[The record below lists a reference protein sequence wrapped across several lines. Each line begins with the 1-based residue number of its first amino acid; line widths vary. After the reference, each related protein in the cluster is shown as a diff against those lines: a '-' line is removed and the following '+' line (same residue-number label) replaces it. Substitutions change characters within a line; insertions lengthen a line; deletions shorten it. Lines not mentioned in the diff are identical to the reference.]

1 MTSSSTPSDQ
11 LGMPSFTPIN
21 RPTNIASPPEAMYA
35 PNCDAKRSDGSVAA
49 VKATKEIELPE
60 ACYTSEESDSLH
72 NRPENSMSLDESESA
87 SSSSLT
93 GDSDFSSIPPPS
105 YSMRELCGGDIPEV
119 AEESFLFTDNNIKLP
134 AMGELGEWDHHL
146 YLCACRPK
154 LGCQIRTTH
163 TDRLMQSSYALGR
176 KIASDKFGR
185 NKKET
190 NQILEEDWVR
200 WCRKC
205 YQQKRYDAVK
215 NGLWWQ
221 DQANVVRAQLERNE
235 EKKAGWRYTIGL
247 QKVAADQYKKFN
259 EECLIRR
266 NILGMTENDAFVDAA
281 KETARQEKDSLDKK
295 KSKNKRKSKNDDDD
309 INFEYGE
316 LEDLIRRPLAY
327 FDALRNFSKSIQPVS
342 REAVEQRL
350 EYLEERCRNSHH
362 GERLMVLPPVEFLP
376 EIYEDLMALY
386 YERKK
391 FVQKAKGDN
400 APCFCFEE
408 DHEWKKCGWRSHSRE
423 WRKVQETEWAAERE
437 VAENAAA
444 AGEALLLLAG
454 AAFTARE
461 SSPTENLEQRA
472 AQGEES
478 PRAQRK
484 RNTHPRAK
492 ANDLPKTPK
501 QPLKRKRSSAEDE
514 LSDSPRTPKGPRITR
529 SSR

>member
-1 MTSSSTPSDQ
+1 
-11 LGMPSFTPIN
+11 MPSFTSIN
-21 RPTNIASPPEAMYA
+21 RPNNTASPPEAMYT
-35 PNCDAKRSDGSVAA
+35 PYYDAKHSDAGVET
-49 VKATKEIELPE
+49 TKDLELPE
-60 ACYTSEESDSLH
+60 TCCTSGESDVLDD
-72 NRPENSMSLDESESA
+72 RPGKIIGFYDSESE

-93 GDSDFSSIPPPS
+93 SDSEVPSTAPPS
-105 YSMRELCGGDIPEV
+105 YSMKELCDGDIPTV
-119 AEESFLFTDNNIKLP
+119 AEEFFLFKGNNITP
-134 AMGELGEWDHHL
+134 PPMGELGEWDRLL

-266 NILGMTENDAFVDAA
+266 NIIGMTENDAFVDAA
-281 KETARQEKDSLDKK
+281 REIARQEKEGLDKK
-295 KSKNKRKSKNDDDD
+295 KSKTKRKSENDDDD

-327 FDALRNFSKSIQPVS
+327 FDALRNFQKSTQPVS
-342 REAVEQRL
+342 KEAVEQRVR
-350 EYLEERCRNSHH
+350 YLEERCRNSHH

-376 EIYEDLMALY
+376 EIHDDLMALY

-391 FVQKAKGDN
+391 LVQKVKDDN

-423 WRKVQETEWAAERE
+423 WRKVQETEWVAERE
-437 VAENAAA
+437 AAEHAAA

-454 AAFTARE
+454 AAFKARE
-461 SSPTENLEQRA
+461 SSPKENSEQRA
-472 AQGEES
+472 AQGEQS
-478 PRAQRK
+478 PGAQRK
-484 RNTHPRAK
+484 TKAHPRAK
-492 ANDLPKTPK
+492 AKDLPKTPK
-501 QPLKRKRSSAEDE
+501 QPLKRKRSSAEEE

-529 SSR
+529 SSK